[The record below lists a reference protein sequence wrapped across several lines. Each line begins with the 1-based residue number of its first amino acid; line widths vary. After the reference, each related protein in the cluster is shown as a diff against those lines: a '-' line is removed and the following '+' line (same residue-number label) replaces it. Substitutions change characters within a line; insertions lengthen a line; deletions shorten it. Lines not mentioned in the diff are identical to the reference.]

1 MPRFLLLPGLDGT
14 GELLHEPAAAL
25 AAQGPVQVLRYPQQ
39 GEQSYA
45 ALAAALREQAGD
57 GADGVIVAESFGG
70 PLGIALAQVL
80 KPRALV
86 LCASFASS
94 PLPWLRPLAGLL
106 PLLPLQALPT
116 RLVAALLLGRWATHE
131 RIARLD
137 RVWRSLPRA
146 LPRQRLQAVL
156 GADAQTTLAGLSCRL
171 LYLQASED
179 RLIPRA
185 CMHRIAARRP
195 DLHCVRLQAPH
206 FLLQAEPAA
215 AAAAIAAFLAT
226 PPRA

>member
-14 GELLHEPAAAL
+14 GELLHEPAAVL

-57 GADGVIVAESFGG
+57 GADTVIVAESFGG
-70 PLGIALAQVL
+70 PLGIALAQAI
-80 KPRALV
+80 KPQALV
-86 LCASFASS
+86 LCASFVSS
-94 PLPWLRPLAGLL
+94 PLPLLRPLAGLL
-106 PLLPLQALPT
+106 PITPLQALPT
-116 RLVAALLLGRWATHE
+116 RIAAALLLGGWATPE

-156 GADAQTTLAGLSCRL
+156 SADAETALAGLSCRL
-171 LYLQASED
+171 LYLQASHD

-185 CMHRIAARRP
+185 CVRRIAALRS
-195 DLHCVRLQAPH
+195 DLRCVRLRAPH

-215 AAAAIAAFLAT
+215 AAAAIAEFLAT
-226 PPRA
+226 PSSP